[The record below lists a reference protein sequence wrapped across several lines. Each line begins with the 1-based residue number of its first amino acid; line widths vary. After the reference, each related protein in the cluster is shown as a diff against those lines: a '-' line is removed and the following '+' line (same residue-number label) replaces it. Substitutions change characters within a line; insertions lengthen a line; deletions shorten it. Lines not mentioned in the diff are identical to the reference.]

1 MLIIFSALGIVV
13 KCHESRLLQ
22 DNQKKA
28 REILLHKL
36 DDLYNGDTSVSA
48 QKEKLDK
55 LNLISKQKKKE
66 KLNEMKK
73 NFQRICEE
81 LKTQS

>member
-1 MLIIFSALGIVV
+1 MIFSVLGIVV

-28 REILLHKL
+28 REMLLHKL
-36 DDLYNGDTSVSA
+36 DDFYNGDISVSA
-48 QKEKLDK
+48 QKKKLDK
-55 LNLISKQKKKE
+55 LDLISKQKKKE

-73 NFQRICEE
+73 NFQRACEE
-81 LKTQS
+81 LNKNQP

>member
-1 MLIIFSALGIVV
+1 MV

-36 DDLYNGDTSVSA
+36 DDFYNGDASVSA
-48 QKEKLDK
+48 QKKKLDK
-55 LNLISKQKKKE
+55 LDLISKQKKKE

-73 NFQRICEE
+73 NFQRVCEE
-81 LKTQS
+81 LNKNQP